1 MHAALI
7 RTPLVRHLQG
17 AKIWALIFL
26 CVWCASS
33 YRLFDSTH
41 IHTGDFASFLEAM
54 VIQVLLLLVWVGV
67 WAAVEQAFKAYNS
80 VALHICIGAGLLA
93 GDAVLTDLVAPWLF
107 YALAVEW
114 QAWVSDFCSAVLI
127 TVALES
133 ELTVS
138 LKLRSRSLLG
148 RLSIV
153 AVLLG
158 CFAIYAYAQY
168 QHDERPPAMSLNA
181 HSGGAWIVKKDQ
193 PVVDFLNSYFSEKT
207 K

>member
-7 RTPLVRHLQG
+7 RTPLMRHLQG
-17 AKIWALIFL
+17 TKIWALTFL

-33 YRLFDSTH
+33 YRVFDSTH

-54 VIQVLLLLVWVGV
+54 VIEVLLLLVWVGV
-67 WAAVEQAFKAYNS
+67 WAAVEQAFKGYNS
-80 VALHICIGAGLLA
+80 VALHLCIGAGLLA

-158 CFAIYAYAQY
+158 CFAINAYAQY

-181 HSGGAWIVKKDQ
+181 HPGGAWIVKKDQ

-207 K
+207 E